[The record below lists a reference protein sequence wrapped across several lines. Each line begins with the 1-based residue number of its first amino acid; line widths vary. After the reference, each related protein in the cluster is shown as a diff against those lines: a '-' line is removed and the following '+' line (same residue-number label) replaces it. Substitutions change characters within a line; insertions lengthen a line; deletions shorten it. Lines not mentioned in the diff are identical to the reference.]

1 MAKIRQTS
9 NIDDKIKIAQDNVV
23 RTKEKYDAAIADLKQ
38 LLDKKDAMK
47 RDVLFNAI
55 TRSKKSYEEILEFL
69 KSDN

>member
-47 RDVLFNAI
+47 RDVLINAI